1 MKNYRFTCSGLALG
15 MTVLFVPAVQ
25 AQSFVP
31 EFQDGINFIGA
42 AVGAAP
48 DYWGSADYTGGI
60 APYGRYL
67 FSGQRYVQLLGTELT
82 VNLVDDKSWRVG
94 PVLRYRFSRND
105 DVDDKVVKQMR
116 PISDTVEAGIFVAY
130 RIQMSANPLHQL
142 TFAADV
148 LADTGETYN
157 GANGSVRV
165 NYFHPFGERLLG
177 NVGLGLAWG
186 SNDFTDTYFGV
197 HGSDV
202 ALYPS
207 LHGKPYTADGGLT
220 AVRIP
225 FGLTTPLSK
234 QWMLSAGGRYE
245 RLVGDAA
252 DSPIVDQRGDANQ
265 WLFGVGA
272 AYLF

>member
-1 MKNYRFTCSGLALG
+1 MNKHQFAHGVLALSIAA
-15 MTVLFVPAVQ
+15 LFSSAVQ
-25 AQSFVP
+25 AQGFAP
-31 EFQDGINFIGA
+31 EMQDGINFIGV
-42 AVGAAP
+42 AVGGAP
-48 DYWGSADYTGGI
+48 DYWGSADYTGGVG
-60 APYGRYL
+60 PYGRYL

-105 DVDDKVVKQMR
+105 EVEDKVVKQMR
-116 PISDTVEAGIFVAY
+116 PISDTTEAGIFVAY
-130 RIQMSANPLHQL
+130 RMQLSANPLHQV

-148 LADTGETYN
+148 VGDTGDTYD
-157 GANGSVRV
+157 GASGSVRV
-165 NYFHPFGERLLG
+165 NYFHPFSERLLA
-177 NVGLGLAWG
+177 NIGLGLAWG
-186 SNDFTDTYFGV
+186 SDDFADTYFGV
-197 HGSDV
+197 NGSDI

-207 LHGKPYTADGGLT
+207 LHGKPYKADGGLMG
-220 AVRIP
+220 VRVP

-245 RLVGDAA
+245 RLVNDPA
-252 DSPIVDQRGDANQ
+252 DSPVVDQRGDANQ

>member
-1 MKNYRFTCSGLALG
+1 MKKSKVAFNGLCLAI
-15 MTVLFVPAVQ
+15 AVAFAPTAE
-25 AQSFVP
+25 AQFVP
-31 EFQDGINFIGA
+31 EFQDGINFVGV

-48 DYWGSADYTGGI
+48 DFWGSADYTGGI

-82 VNLVDDKSWRVG
+82 LNLVDSKEWRVG

-105 DVDDKVVKQMR
+105 DVEDKVVKQMR
-116 PISDTVEAGIFVAY
+116 PISDTLEAGLFISY
-130 RIQMSANPLHQL
+130 RMQMSANPLHQL
-142 TFAADV
+142 TFTADV
-148 LADTGETYN
+148 LGDTGDTYN

-165 NYFHPFGERLLG
+165 NYFHPFSERLLG
-177 NVGLGLAWG
+177 NIGLGLAWG
-186 SNDFTDTYFGV
+186 SDDFTDTYFGV

-202 ALYPS
+202 ALFPS
-207 LHGKPYTADGGLT
+207 LNGKPYTADGGLN
-220 AVRIP
+220 AVRVP
-225 FGLTTPLSK
+225 FGVTTPLSK

-245 RLVGDAA
+245 RLLSDAA
-252 DSPIVDQRGDANQ
+252 DSPIVEKRGDANQ